1 MLYLTKEKAKKRDGE
16 LNLNDVYLSIYK
28 QFEFSSTNNIEYLMY
43 NKRRCSWTGSNNSLM
58 IEYHDKEWGV
68 PVHDDRTL
76 FEFLIL
82 EGAQAGLTWQTV
94 LNKRENYRRAFD
106 GFHADKIAC
115 YGKEDVNRLLTDAG
129 IIRNRLKIASTIQN
143 ARAFLKIQKEFG
155 TFDVYIWQFVGGKP
169 VNHKI
174 KTIKDIPTNTKESD
188 VMSKD
193 LIKRGFKFV
202 GSTICYAFMQ
212 AVGMVNDHEIKC
224 FRYKEY

>member
-1 MLYLTKEKAKKRDGE
+1 
-16 LNLNDVYLSIYK
+16 
-28 QFEFSSTNNIEYLMY
+28 MY
-43 NKRRCSWTGSNNSLM
+43 NKRRCSWSGNNNSLM

-68 PVHDDRTL
+68 PVHDDRRL

-94 LNKRENYRRAFD
+94 LNKRENYRRAFE

-169 VNHKI
+169 INHKI

-202 GSTICYAFMQ
+202 GSIICYAFMQ

>member
-1 MLYLTKEKAKKRDGE
+1 
-16 LNLNDVYLSIYK
+16 
-28 QFEFSSTNNIEYLMY
+28 MY

-94 LNKRENYRRAFD
+94 LNKRENYSRAFD
-106 GFHADKIAC
+106 DFHADKIAC
-115 YGKEDVNRLLTDAG
+115 YGKEDIYRLLTDSG

-143 ARAFLKIQKEFG
+143 AKAFLKIQKEFG
-155 TFDVYIWQFVGGKP
+155 TFDVYIWQFVDGRP
-169 VNHKI
+169 INHKI

-188 VMSKD
+188 AMSKD

>member
-1 MLYLTKEKAKKRDGE
+1 
-16 LNLNDVYLSIYK
+16 
-28 QFEFSSTNNIEYLMY
+28 MY

-169 VNHKI
+169 INHKI

>member
-1 MLYLTKEKAKKRDGE
+1 
-16 LNLNDVYLSIYK
+16 
-28 QFEFSSTNNIEYLMY
+28 MY

-68 PVHDDRTL
+68 PVHDDCTL

-106 GFHADKIAC
+106 DFHADKIAC
-115 YGKEDVNRLLTDAG
+115 YGKEDVSRLLNDSG

-143 ARAFLKIQKEFG
+143 AKAFLKIQKEFG
-155 TFDVYIWQFVGGKP
+155 TFDVYIWQFVDGRP
-169 VNHKI
+169 INHKI

-188 VMSKD
+188 AMSKD

-212 AVGMVNDHEIKC
+212 AVGMVNDHEIQC

>member
-1 MLYLTKEKAKKRDGE
+1 MDKSSNIISKSSYT
-16 LNLNDVYLSIYK
+16 
-28 QFEFSSTNNIEYLMY
+28 FSKDNVTY
-43 NKRRCSWTGSNNSLM
+43 NKRRCSWAGNNNSLM

-68 PVHDDRTL
+68 PVHDDRML

-106 GFHADKIAC
+106 DFHADKIAC
-115 YGKEDVNRLLTDAG
+115 YGKEDVNRLLTDSG

-143 ARAFLKIQKEFG
+143 AKAFLKIQKEFG
-155 TFDVYIWQFVGGKP
+155 TFDVYIWQFVDGRP
-169 VNHKI
+169 INHKI

-188 VMSKD
+188 AMSKD

-202 GSTICYAFMQ
+202 GSTICYSFMQ
-212 AVGMVNDHEIKC
+212 AIGMVNDHEIKC

>member
-1 MLYLTKEKAKKRDGE
+1 
-16 LNLNDVYLSIYK
+16 
-28 QFEFSSTNNIEYLMY
+28 
-43 NKRRCSWTGSNNSLM
+43 M

-129 IIRNRLKIASTIQN
+129 IIHNRLKIASTIQN
-143 ARAFLKIQKEFG
+143 AKAFLKIQKEFG
-155 TFDVYIWQFVGGKP
+155 TFLY
-169 VNHKI
+169 
-174 KTIKDIPTNTKESD
+174 
-188 VMSKD
+188 
-193 LIKRGFKFV
+193 L
-202 GSTICYAFMQ
+202 
-212 AVGMVNDHEIKC
+212 AVC
-224 FRYKEY
+224 RR

>member
-1 MLYLTKEKAKKRDGE
+1 
-16 LNLNDVYLSIYK
+16 
-28 QFEFSSTNNIEYLMY
+28 
-43 NKRRCSWTGSNNSLM
+43 M

-115 YGKEDVNRLLTDAG
+115 YGKEDVNRLLTEAG

-174 KTIKDIPTNTKESD
+174 NTIKDIPTNTKESD
-188 VMSKD
+188 VMSKE

>member
-1 MLYLTKEKAKKRDGE
+1 MDKSSNAIFRSNYT
-16 LNLNDVYLSIYK
+16 
-28 QFEFSSTNNIEYLMY
+28 FSNENVMC
-43 NKRRCSWTGSNNSLM
+43 NKRRCSWTACNNPLM

-82 EGAQAGLTWQTV
+82 EGAQAGLSWQTV

-106 GFHADKIAC
+106 DFHPYKIAH
-115 YGKEDVNRLLTDAG
+115 YGKEDVNRLLTDSG

-143 ARAFLKIQKEFG
+143 AKAFLKIQKEFG
-155 TFDVYIWQFVGGKP
+155 TFDAYIWQFVDGRP
-169 VNHKI
+169 INHKI

-188 VMSKD
+188 TMSKD
-193 LIKRGFKFV
+193 LLKRGFKFV

-224 FRYKEY
+224 FR

>member
-1 MLYLTKEKAKKRDGE
+1 
-16 LNLNDVYLSIYK
+16 
-28 QFEFSSTNNIEYLMY
+28 MY

-169 VNHKI
+169 INHKI

-202 GSTICYAFMQ
+202 GSIICYAFMQ

>member
-1 MLYLTKEKAKKRDGE
+1 
-16 LNLNDVYLSIYK
+16 
-28 QFEFSSTNNIEYLMY
+28 MY

-82 EGAQAGLTWQTV
+82 EGAQAGLAWQTV

>member
-1 MLYLTKEKAKKRDGE
+1 
-16 LNLNDVYLSIYK
+16 
-28 QFEFSSTNNIEYLMY
+28 MY
-43 NKRRCSWTGSNNSLM
+43 NKRRCSWTESNNSLM

-68 PVHDDRTL
+68 PVHNDRTL

-94 LNKRENYRRAFD
+94 LNKRENYYKAFD
-106 GFHADKIAC
+106 GFDANKIAC
-115 YGKEDVNRLLTDAG
+115 YGMKDVNRLLTDSG

-143 ARAFLKIQKEFG
+143 ARAFLKVQKEFG
-155 TFDVYIWQFVGGKP
+155 TFDAYIWQFVGGKP
-169 VNHKI
+169 INHKI

-188 VMSKD
+188 AMSKD
-193 LIKRGFKFV
+193 LIKRDFKFV
-202 GSTICYAFMQ
+202 GSIICYAFMQ

>member
-1 MLYLTKEKAKKRDGE
+1 
-16 LNLNDVYLSIYK
+16 
-28 QFEFSSTNNIEYLMY
+28 MY
-43 NKRRCSWTGSNNSLM
+43 NKRRCSWTGNNNSLM
-58 IEYHDKEWGV
+58 IEYHDNEWGV
-68 PVHDDRTL
+68 PVHDDRRL

-143 ARAFLKIQKEFG
+143 ARAFLKLQKEFG
-155 TFDVYIWQFVGGKP
+155 AFDVYIWQFVGGKP

-212 AVGMVNDHEIKC
+212 AVGMVTIM
-224 FRYKEY
+224 R

>member
-1 MLYLTKEKAKKRDGE
+1 
-16 LNLNDVYLSIYK
+16 
-28 QFEFSSTNNIEYLMY
+28 MY
-43 NKRRCSWTGSNNSLM
+43 NKRRCSWAGNNNSLM

-68 PVHDDRTL
+68 PVHNDRTF

-106 GFHADKIAC
+106 DFHVYKIAC
-115 YGKEDVNRLLTDAG
+115 YGEEDVNRLLDDSG

-143 ARAFLKIQKEFG
+143 AKAFLKIQKEFG
-155 TFDVYIWQFVGGKP
+155 TFDVYIWQFVDGRP
-169 VNHKI
+169 INHKI
-174 KTIKDIPTNTKESD
+174 KTIKDIPTNTRESD
-188 VMSKD
+188 AMSKD

-212 AVGMVNDHEIKC
+212 AIGMVNDHDIKC
-224 FRYKEY
+224 FRYKEC

>member
-1 MLYLTKEKAKKRDGE
+1 
-16 LNLNDVYLSIYK
+16 
-28 QFEFSSTNNIEYLMY
+28 MY

-82 EGAQAGLTWQTV
+82 EGAQAGLTWQTI

-169 VNHKI
+169 INHKI

-188 VMSKD
+188 LMSKD

>member
-1 MLYLTKEKAKKRDGE
+1 
-16 LNLNDVYLSIYK
+16 
-28 QFEFSSTNNIEYLMY
+28 MY

-82 EGAQAGLTWQTV
+82 EGAQAGLAWQTV

-115 YGKEDVNRLLTDAG
+115 YGKDDVNRLLSDAG